1 MVIYWR
7 LSKIIWHKQFHQVF
21 SANETDHTVD
31 HDEDNADLPSTT
43 YIWVCRRGGAQMYSH
58 VEVENYDLTPHCRA
72 PYFMG
77 KPDCGFQFKDFKLPN
92 LDFRVTW
99 KSTAAKA

>member
-1 MVIYWR
+1 VIYWR
-7 LSKIIWHKQFHQVF
+7 LSKIIWHNQFHQVF

-43 YIWVCRRGGAQMYSH
+43 YILFGFVDAEECGGAQMYSH
-58 VEVENYDLTPHCRA
+58 VDVENYDLTPHCRA

-77 KPDCGFQFKDFKLPN
+77 E
-92 LDFRVTW
+92 T
-99 KSTAAKA
+99 